1 MNYYF
6 SESELGFY
14 CDEVNESMPVDAVR
28 IEEALYLSVLEGQ
41 SMGKVIGADAE
52 GAPVLA
58 DPPEP
63 SAEELIAQAEE
74 TRTALMQ
81 EANARIIPLQDADEL
96 GIATDEE
103 TALLTRLKRYRV
115 ILNRLDMSSAPL
127 IEWPDMPV

>member
-52 GAPVLA
+52 GAPVW
-58 DPPEP
+58 P
-63 SAEELIAQAEE
+63 
-74 TRTALMQ
+74 TRRSHQ
-81 EANARIIPLQDADEL
+81 QR
-96 GIATDEE
+96 
-103 TALLTRLKRYRV
+103 
-115 ILNRLDMSSAPL
+115 S
-127 IEWPDMPV
+127 